1 MSASFYDS
9 LVILLHGVGANGSD
23 LAPLSAA
30 LRNALPKTLF
40 VAPDAPNL
48 FDRGPGHQWFSV
60 VDVTATNRLQRVV
73 GARASFDGTLA
84 DEIDRAG
91 LASRLGRVA
100 LVGFSQGA
108 IMALDAMATARWPV
122 AGVVAFSGR
131 LASPD
136 PLTPA
141 KGARAL
147 LLHGEDDP
155 VIPAHETLGASAR
168 LSKAGVVVD
177 CHVAPGLGH
186 AISPEGVA
194 RARSFLIE
202 AFAR

>member
-1 MSASFYDS
+1 MSASPHDS
-9 LVILLHGVGANGSD
+9 LVILLHGVGANGND
-23 LAPLSAA
+23 LAPLGAA
-30 LRNALPKTLF
+30 LRDALPKTLF
-40 VAPDAPNL
+40 ATPDAPNP
-48 FDRGPGHQWFSV
+48 FDQGRGHQWFSV
-60 VDVTATNRLQRVV
+60 AGVTATNRPKRVV
-73 GARASFDGTLA
+73 GARAGFDGTLA

-91 LASRLGRVA
+91 LAGQLGRVA

-108 IMALDAMATARWPV
+108 IMALDAIATARWPV

-155 VIPAHETLGASAR
+155 VIPAHETLEASAR
-168 LSKAGVVVD
+168 LRKAGGVVD
-177 CHVAPGLGH
+177 CHVVPGLGH